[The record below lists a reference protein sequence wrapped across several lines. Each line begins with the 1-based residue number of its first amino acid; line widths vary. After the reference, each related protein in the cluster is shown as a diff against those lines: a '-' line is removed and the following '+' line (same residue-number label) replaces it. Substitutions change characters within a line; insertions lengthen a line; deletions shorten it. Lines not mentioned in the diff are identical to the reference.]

1 MRTVWGHVTTYLIGG
16 ELWHATP
23 TDQSDDVR
31 LTEHLGKAYA
41 SCEVWRNV
49 SLRNFGFPSVSG
61 FHIP

>member
-1 MRTVWGHVTTYLIGG
+1 MKTVWGHVTTYLVGG
-16 ELWHATP
+16 ELRHPAS

-31 LTEHLGKAYA
+31 LTKHLGKAYA

-49 SLRNFGFPSVSG
+49 SLRDLRFPSASE